1 MQSGSLSV
9 NSEGKANQGY
19 LTGTLFAQVDTTT
32 ENRLYKVESISY
44 GEEGFIKV
52 AASHAPLFVNPN
64 SVDDP
69 DNNKLAVLYRA
80 EPNGNLETY
89 FPELKS

>member
-1 MQSGSLSV
+1 M
-9 NSEGKANQGY
+9 NSDGKANQGS
-19 LTGTLFAQVDTTT
+19 LIGTLFAQVDTTT
-32 ENRLYKVESISY
+32 ENRLYKIESLTY

-52 AASHAPLFVNPN
+52 AASHAPLFVNPGN
-64 SVDDP
+64 PNDP

-80 EPNGNLETY
+80 EEGANLTTY